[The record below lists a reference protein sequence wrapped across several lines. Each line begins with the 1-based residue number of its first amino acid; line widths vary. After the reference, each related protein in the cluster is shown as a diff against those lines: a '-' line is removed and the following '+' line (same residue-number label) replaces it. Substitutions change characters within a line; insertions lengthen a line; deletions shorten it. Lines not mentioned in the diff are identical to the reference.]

1 MATFGS
7 AQDCESTYV
16 NTETSTVQTGRT
28 RVYGVYLDSG
38 SAAGDFHLRDGSSSG
53 TIKFKCKTPA
63 NAEGITITFPAPI
76 LCKNGGYVNFT
87 TEHVVAAT
95 GFHSGGNNN

>member
-28 RVYGVYLDSG
+28 RESM
-38 SAAGDFHLRDGSSSG
+38 A
-53 TIKFKCKTPA
+53 
-63 NAEGITITFPAPI
+63 
-76 LCKNGGYVNFT
+76 FT
-87 TEHVVAAT
+87 
-95 GFHSGGNNN
+95 